1 MRPPIAGLLA
11 AAVCA
16 GVPAIASAQYV
27 SRDVPRAGAVE
38 LGVSAAGIGGRDAGS
53 AVATETSNPTVSESP
68 LPLFRAD
75 SRVKPVIGVEGQIGV
90 YVSRAFELEGTVSF
104 SRPVLSARL
113 TGDLEG
119 APDTIAEETLTQ
131 YLIGGSALY
140 HFGRGRLRPFVF
152 GGAGYLR
159 QLDAGAAEV
168 QNGTELHAGGGIK
181 YLFGAGRRRSGIRLD
196 ARVSSRDR
204 SAGLDPSKRAT
215 LPVVTAGLL
224 VIF

>member
-53 AVATETSNPTVSESP
+53 AVATETSNPTVSENP

-140 HFGRGRLRPFVF
+140 HFGRGRLRPVVF

-159 QLDAGAAEV
+159 QLDAGPPRCRTAPSCTPAAASS
-168 QNGTELHAGGGIK
+168 TCLAPAGG
-181 YLFGAGRRRSGIRLD
+181 AP
-196 ARVSSRDR
+196 VSDSTRASRPATAAPASIPR
-204 SAGLDPSKRAT
+204 SAPRSPSSPPACS
-215 LPVVTAGLL
+215 
-224 VIF
+224 